1 MAYNWQNKDLSQVD
15 FSDIDELINKLTPE
29 ELEILNNEV
38 DPDVS
43 FTTFDEL

>member
-1 MAYNWQNKDLSQVD
+1 MSYNWQNKDLSQVD

-29 ELEILNNEV
+29 EIEILNSEV

-43 FTTFDEL
+43 FTIF